1 MKKEEMLKKFEE
13 DFAKSRGALQ
23 EIIDHNRQVDSMIV
37 LDLSNQNFERLEEHI
52 ELSKLILDGVKNMN
66 ELYKQSVDVIKSA
79 EKLPEKN
86 DKPKTS
92 VLEKLMQD

>member
-23 EIIDHNRQVDSMIV
+23 EIIDHNRQVDSMLV

-66 ELYKQSVDVIKSA
+66 ELYKQSIDVIRSA
-79 EKLPEKN
+79 EKLPEESSRK
-86 DKPKTS
+86 S
-92 VLEKLMQD
+92 SILEDFLKGD